1 MNAAELHELDLRIR
15 RHCRGA
21 RRNTSQVD
29 VGPFRSATLGEWTMT
44 VTEHCD
50 VAMASTKSTRLYHAV
65 GGEVR
70 MHRSKASK
78 LLEELRKVQVLE
90 DLACV

>member
-1 MNAAELHELDLRIR
+1 
-15 RHCRGA
+15 
-21 RRNTSQVD
+21 
-29 VGPFRSATLGEWTMT
+29 MT